1 MAVNKYGNDF
11 RNNIM
16 WNMEYPFIPE
26 ITNDN
31 GLTIHEGDILEYYD
45 EYDKKYIAVR
55 VYKIYSK
62 DKIWTRYIDFGHEI
76 YSRDLTANEFLPH
89 VHLKLKVPKCEIDE
103 FNNQGFHNWLEDFLG
118 SCYSQKYP
126 TELNE
131 EDDWHFDED
140 KFTAKRLE
148 EVAKLKNKD

>member
-45 EYDKKYIAVR
+45 EYDKKYVAVR

-62 DKIWTRYIDFGHEI
+62 DKIWTREI
-76 YSRDLTANEFLPH
+76 LSKNQICSFDVTANRLLPH
-89 VHLKLKVPKCEIDE
+89 IHPECKPPRDEVDE
-103 FNNQGFHNWLEDFLG
+103 FDNQGFHNWLETFLG

-131 EDDWHFDED
+131 PDDWHFDED